1 MLRWFGR
8 KQPVQ
13 LPVGQVG
20 QVPAVCVCLLEKW
33 WAGSVLQTTAWWPCE
48 KYRWLLCHMAMYGY
62 VIEIRHD
69 VFSTIN
75 TPGNPLK
82 DAAFL
87 LQKHN
92 VLPRKQHM
100 IPSNGQ
106 CSCTICCE
114 FFLLQPPFLICRIH
128 VKRTNGTLFLERILS
143 KWFKMI
149 VLLTNGNYMQFLF
162 SRSHVLAKTKDHFLE
177 QYVFAVCCCF

>member
-1 MLRWFGR
+1 LGVSSQFSCLWAKWAKWAKSQRS
-8 KQPVQ
+8 VY
-13 LPVGQVG
+13 
-20 QVPAVCVCLLEKW
+20 VCLKKW

-62 VIEIRHD
+62 VIEIRR
-69 VFSTIN
+69 FFN
-75 TPGNPLK
+75 NQYPGEPSK
-82 DAAFL
+82 RCSIPFAKT
-87 LQKHN
+87 QCSS
-92 VLPRKQHM
+92 RKQHM

-128 VKRTNGTLFLERILS
+128 VKRTNVTLFLERILS